1 MSESPNTSALLVE
14 LKDLRLHAGS
24 VPVLDGVDLTVA
36 EGETV
41 GIVGPS
47 GSGKTTMGL
56 AVLGHLREGIRHAGG
71 QARVDGVPVLPV
83 PPKGLRGGTVG
94 YVGQDPGLA
103 LNPYARVSS
112 ILLTAAGRRGLPR
125 AERADLVAALLD
137 RVGLPGELAGRYP
150 HQLSGGQQ
158 QRVVLAAALARE
170 PRLLVLDEPTTA
182 LDLLA
187 RAEVLTELR
196 RLKER
201 GVALLWISHDLDA
214 VATLADRIVAVE
226 AGRITTPRAPG
237 RTLVAAPSV
246 GSTDRERSEPVF
258 SATGLVAGYGAN
270 RVLHGIDVTV
280 AAGECLA
287 MLGVSGVGKS
297 TLARCLA
304 GLHRPSSGTL
314 ALFGAELP
322 TDVRKR
328 SIPQRAAVQLVAQ
341 NPAESLHPRHDIRT
355 TLSRPLLRL
364 RGMRDRAERNAEI
377 DRLLDAVALPADVA
391 DRVPGELSGGQRQR
405 VALARALAAQPA
417 VLICDEVTASLDS
430 DTEAGIVEQLGK
442 LRAEFAVAIV
452 LITHDA
458 DVAAAASDR
467 LVVLSGG
474 RITRTGATHELLPLG
489 EAPDR
494 LAAALLGYA
503 SQPA

>member
-1 MSESPNTSALLVE
+1 MTELTYPPVPLVE
-14 LKDLRLHAGS
+14 LTELRLHAGS

-47 GSGKTTMGL
+47 GSGKTTLGL
-56 AVLGHLREGIRHAGG
+56 AVLGHLREGIRHTGG
-71 QARVDGVPVLPV
+71 QALVNGMPVLPV
-83 PPKGLRGGTVG
+83 QPKGLRGMMVG

-112 ILLTAAGRRGLPR
+112 ILLTAARARRLPR
-125 AERADLVAALLD
+125 TERTALVTTLLD

-158 QRVVLAAALARE
+158 QRVVLAAALSRE

-214 VATLADRIVAVE
+214 VAALADRTVAVE
-226 AGRITTPRAPG
+226 AGRIAAPRAPR
-237 RTLVAAPSV
+237 RTPAALPTV
-246 GSTDRERSEPVF
+246 RTPTEPAF
-258 SATGLVAGYGAN
+258 SATGLVAGYGTTQ
-270 RVLHGIDVTV
+270 VLHGLDVSV
-280 AAGECLA
+280 GAGECLA
-287 MLGVSGVGKS
+287 VLGVSGVGKS

-304 GLHRPSSGTL
+304 GLHRPSSGTM
-314 ALFGAELP
+314 ALRGAELP
-322 TDVRKR
+322 VDVRRR
-328 SIPQRAAVQLVAQ
+328 STPQRAAVQLVAQ
-341 NPAESLHPRHDIRT
+341 NPAEALHPRHDVRT
-355 TLSRPLLRL
+355 ALARPLLRL
-364 RGMRDRAERNAEI
+364 RGLRDRSERNAEI
-377 DRLLDAVALPADVA
+377 DRLLDAVALPTDVA
-391 DRVPGELSGGQRQR
+391 DRLPGELSGGQRQR
-405 VALARALAAQPA
+405 VALARALAARPA

-430 DTEAGIVEQLGK
+430 DTAAGIVELLGS
-442 LRAEFAVAIV
+442 LRDGFGLAVV

-458 DVAAAASDR
+458 DIAAAASDR

-474 RITRTGATHELLPLG
+474 RIARMGPTRDLLPSG

-494 LAAALLGYA
+494 LATALLGFA
-503 SQPA
+503 SEPA